1 MRTALLLLLF
11 SITSIGFSQ
20 TFRETIESKKL
31 GEAREFNVVLPP
43 GYEQNIDKKYPVLVI
58 LDGEYLA
65 SPFTGILKYGAYWDD
80 LPEMIVVSVFQ
91 NGDKRFQDSE
101 FDEAGLPSGTGANF
115 FEFIGFELL
124 PYVEGKYRTQPF
136 RIIAGH
142 DTTAGFLNF
151 YLYKDN
157 PIFNGYIS
165 LAPEFAPDMEK
176 RVADRLAV
184 ITKPIFYYQASGEG
198 DLKELQERAAILD
211 QNINAIPDKSFKY
224 RSDIIKGASH
234 YSLVAQAI
242 PQALYFIFDGYQPIS
257 MVEFQEK
264 ILKLDSGY
272 AQYLIDK
279 YKNLE
284 EKLGLKI
291 QPRLTDF
298 KAIEAAI
305 IKNKAYP
312 ELQELSKYAEKQY
325 PKTTLSIYHQALY
338 YEKMGEYKKAVKEY
352 KRAFSREPIREL
364 TKDFMLSRAE
374 SLKDKEDD
382 SKVEEYAEPLP
393 EEGTTEDGSEKKEG
407 EE

>member
-1 MRTALLLLLF
+1 MRTVLLF
-11 SITSIGFSQ
+11 LLSFITSVGFSQ
-20 TFRETIESKKL
+20 TFRETLNSKKL
-31 GEAREFNVVLPP
+31 GEEREFNVVLPS
-43 GYEQNIDKKYPVLVI
+43 GYEQNVDKKYPILVV
-58 LDGEYLA
+58 LDGDYLA
-65 SPFTGILKYGAYWDD
+65 SPFTGTLKYSSYWDD
-80 LPEMIVVSVFQ
+80 LPEMIVVSVMQ

-101 FDEAGLPSGTGANF
+101 YDEAGLPSGTGANF

-165 LAPEFAPDMEK
+165 LAPEFAPEMEK
-176 RVADRLAV
+176 RVAERLAV
-184 ITKPIFYYQASGEG
+184 ITKPIFYYQASGES
-198 DLKELQERAAILD
+198 DLKDLLERAATLD
-211 QNINAIPDKSFKY
+211 QNVNAITNKNFKY
-224 RSDIIKGASH
+224 RSDLIKGASH
-234 YSLVAQAI
+234 YSLVPQAI

-272 AQYLIDK
+272 TQYLIDK

-284 EKLGLKI
+284 EKLGIKL

-325 PKTTLSIYHQALY
+325 PKTTLSVYHQALY
-338 YEKMGEYKKAVKEY
+338 YEKMGEFKKAVKEY
-352 KRAFSREPIREL
+352 KKSFSREPIREL

-374 SLKDKEDD
+374 SLKNKEDE
-382 SKVEEYAEPLP
+382 SKVEEYADPAL
-393 EEGTTEDGSEKKEG
+393 EEGTTEEGTEKKEG
-407 EE
+407 E